1 MDNYKL
7 DEVKKIIDEGLLS
20 SDVLENILKNTT
32 RRIENTD
39 DSEALKIL
47 EYLSESDVV
56 PSETKIEIDKYLAQ
70 YNTYYVEKKDLEDK
84 QEKNNFNK
92 ITIIY
97 LLVLIMILVLSFLLF
112 RSRS

>member
-32 RRIENTD
+32 RRIENID
-39 DSEALKIL
+39 DRDALEIL
-47 EYLSESDVV
+47 KYLSESDVV
-56 PSETKIEIDKYLAQ
+56 PIETKTKIDKYLAQ

-84 QEKNNFNK
+84 EEKNNFNK
-92 ITIIY
+92 IAIIN
-97 LLVLIMILVLSFLLF
+97 LLVLVMIFVVFLLLF